1 LFLTKRYFIFNSNRD
16 LERCYANITRRRID
30 RFSYHSRLYDHNKGT
45 EPDLSKE
52 EFGGDFCLGG
62 VIYLGVGDF
71 FWGWGFVLGW
81 GIFFGVGDFFWG
93 RGFLASVPR
102 GTGSQPPCSHQ
113 ELKLWH

>member
-1 LFLTKRYFIFNSNRD
+1 M
-16 LERCYANITRRRID
+16 RRID

-45 EPDLSKE
+45 EPDLSKKE
-52 EFGGDFCLGG
+52 VGRDFCLGG
-62 VIYLGVGDF
+62 GIYLGVGDL
-71 FWGWGFVLGW
+71 FWD
-81 GIFFGVGDFFWG
+81 VGFFWG